1 MKTENKIPLIK
12 IENVSKKFPN
22 GKESLSNIN
31 FEIFKNDFILIAGS
45 NGSGKTVLMNIIAN
59 LEKTSS
65 GKIINNSK
73 EFNIDEHIGIIF
85 QDADSQI
92 LGETPFEDVAFGV
105 RNLGLRKEKL
115 AERVNDALTKSGL
128 IEKKYAPARFLS
140 GGEKRRL
147 AVAGVLALDCN
158 VIIFDE
164 PFANLDWCGVKQVCS
179 ILEYLQLE
187 GKTVIVLTHELEK
200 VLALANRFVVLDNG
214 AIRFDG
220 TPEVGLSKDL
230 SQWGLRNPLITYSS
244 IKDLVWRE

>member
-1 MKTENKIPLIK
+1 MLTAKKCLIEIDNVCKTFADGTNALVGVSLKI
-12 IENVSKKFPN
+12 FD
-22 GKESLSNIN
+22 G
-31 FEIFKNDFILIAGS
+31 DFIVIAGS
-45 NGSGKTVLMNIIAN
+45 NGSGKSVLMSIVADI
-59 LEKTSS
+59 EPSTS
-65 GKIINNSK
+65 GKVINN
-73 EFNIDEHIGIIF
+73 DARVGLVF
-85 QDADSQI
+85 QNADSQI

-105 RNLGLRKEKL
+105 RNLGLRKENL

-179 ILEYLQLE
+179 ILEYLQSE

-230 SQWGLRNPLITYSS
+230 FQWGLRNPLITYSS
-244 IKDLVWRE
+244 IKDLVWRD